1 VPKSTQIILTDEE
14 EVIEAFKNPNSPE
27 QQEEAL
33 KVIEQVREMYDNQER
48 EWLEFNDRT
57 LKDYEDD
64 NQKRINNYVEP
75 RNEEIDDW
83 QTRGFEGITREKMFA
98 FVSKV
103 AMDRPRHKFK
113 ATNKKGFIDK
123 IVAESVSHIYDYT
136 WQKEDPTGLQF
147 FFDAWA
153 SAGSG
158 TVIRWEGVEQTTQMV
173 EEFESYDVTTGEIK
187 GLTSVEKKS
196 DINCKARRVDLT
208 KFLISDWY
216 QPDIQLQ
223 SAVAEVQDLSRYDF
237 ERQYGHYMHAK
248 KVPHLDMLKEFNDGS
263 FYVNQWDTIQ
273 TDRVQVVHYYQK
285 SPIGSKYRIVANGV
299 LILATPIPRK
309 DGNYPFTKGIFK
321 PFANTNFFYGK
332 ALPDEIASDQDVY
345 NAFKNM
351 VLDRA
356 ILYVQRP
363 LIGENITEIEDELFK
378 PNGIINIK
386 GGKLSTMDYSPPGQ
400 ADIQILEYL
409 RAATN
414 RQTSDAQQSGQ
425 TGKGVTAREI
435 VIADENARKLAGVF
449 RLFLED
455 FELHGTKL
463 RVGSIF
469 QFYFEPV
476 KLNEILDADE
486 AGELEMAYRTFALDG
501 QTLSDKKNGIKVL
514 NVVGKSEDIPM
525 QEDIDADEMAAKKQ
539 GFELENMYV
548 TADYIKNFD
557 IDVVIIPES
566 SFEQSRS
573 LELAMEDE
581 YIATIGK
588 FFPTKMQQFE
598 DVLFKEFNE
607 VHDKDMSEFDKAKP
621 VPLPMPE
628 GAQAG
633 MPGPGGNGTGAELMA
648 ADQGLSQ
655 LTG

>member
-1 VPKSTQIILTDEE
+1 
-14 EVIEAFKNPNSPE
+14 
-27 QQEEAL
+27 
-33 KVIEQVREMYDNQER
+33 
-48 EWLEFNDRT
+48 
-57 LKDYEDD
+57 
-64 NQKRINNYVEP
+64 
-75 RNEEIDDW
+75 
-83 QTRGFEGITREKMFA
+83 
-98 FVSKV
+98 
-103 AMDRPRHKFK
+103 MDRPRHKFK